1 MKFFTFVLIVVS
13 GLGVAGAS
21 GGNVRPAGGDGK
33 PLNLNFESGT
43 LGDWTATGDA
53 FVKQPIKGDVVA
65 TRRKDMRSEHEGEYW
80 IGGFEAAGD
89 DGTGT
94 LTSRAFK
101 VSQPWASFLVAGG
114 DWATTYVE
122 VVDAGSG
129 KPIVTARGSQS
140 ENLRR
145 VIVDLRKF
153 LGKQIFVRIV
163 DQQRGHWGHVNFDD
177 FVFHDAEP
185 KFASVAAN
193 PPPVSSAP
201 AATPGPVDDV
211 KFAGLTPE
219 QAAKEMTLPEG
230 FSATVFAAEPDVV
243 QPIAF
248 CVDDRGRLWVVEGLT
263 YPNRAKEGEGQ
274 DRILILEDT
283 DGDGKSDRR
292 TVFMEGLNLVSGI
305 EVGFGGVF
313 IGAAPQFLF
322 VKVDNWD
329 APKPAGKPEVLLD
342 GWGYEDTHETLN
354 TFTWGP
360 DGWLYGCHGVFTHS
374 KVGRPGTPDDQRT
387 KINAGIWRFHPQK
400 RQFEVFA
407 HGTSNPWGIDFDENG
422 QCFVEACVIPHLFH
436 IIQGARYQRQAGPHF
451 NPHTYDDIK
460 TIADHRHYVGATPHA
475 GNNKSASAGGGHAH
489 AGMLIYQ
496 AESWPEA
503 FRGKMFMNNIHGQR
517 LNMDI
522 PVPHG
527 SGFIGKHGADFCNFN
542 DRWSQVVNL
551 LSSPDGSMYAIDW
564 YDKQQCHDAKPD
576 KHDRSNGRIFKIAFN
591 AHKTPPVD
599 LTKKSDAELAALVT
613 DRNEWMAR
621 HARRILQERASKSIA
636 GPLEKAVREAKP
648 REALR
653 GLWTLHV
660 TANLSEATILECLRE
675 RADNPYLT
683 GWAIQFACENGKPS
697 EAVRKQMTELA
708 RSAKS
713 PVIRLYLA
721 SAAPRLPIDQRAAI
735 VEPLIAH
742 GEDATDQNLPLM
754 YWYALEP
761 LVAQNPAAA
770 ATMLGASK
778 IPILQEYIARR
789 MAATA
794 QLSQQSF

>member
-1 MKFFTFVLIVVS
+1 MNRFPVALILLS
-13 GLGVAGAS
+13 GIAITGAFA
-21 GGNVRPAGGDGK
+21 GNVRPIRPDGK
-33 PLNLNFESGT
+33 PLNLNFESGS
-43 LGDWTATGDA
+43 LDDWTATGDA
-53 FVKQPIKGDVVA
+53 FAKQPVKGDLVA
-65 TRRKDMRSEHEGEYW
+65 KRRKDMQSEHEGQYW
-80 IGGFEAAGD
+80 IGGFEVAGD

-114 DWATTYVE
+114 DWPNTYVE
-122 VVDAGSG
+122 VVDAVSG
-129 KPIVTARGSQS
+129 KPIATARGAQS
-140 ENLRR
+140 ETLRR
-145 VIVDLRKF
+145 MVVDLRKF
-153 LGKQIFVRIV
+153 LGKEIFVRIV
-163 DQQRGHWGHVNFDD
+163 DQQRGHWGHINFDD

-185 KFASVAAN
+185 KFANVAVN
-193 PPPVSSAP
+193 PPP
-201 AATPGPVDDV
+201 AATPAEVPSAVDDV

-219 QAAKEMTLPEG
+219 QAAKEMSLPEG

-248 CVDDRGRLWVVEGLT
+248 CVDDRGRLWVVEGRT
-263 YPNRAKEGEGQ
+263 YPQRAKEGEGK
-274 DRILILEDT
+274 DRILIFEDT

-329 APKPAGKPEVLLD
+329 SPRPVGKPEVLLD

-374 KVGRPGTPDDQRT
+374 KVGPVGTPEEQRT
-387 KINAGIWRFHPQK
+387 KINAGVWRYHPQR

-407 HGTSNPWGIDFDENG
+407 HGTSNPWGIDFDADG

-460 TIADHRHYVGATPHA
+460 TIADHRHYVGANPHA
-475 GNNKSASAGGGHAH
+475 GNNKSDSAGGGHAH
-489 AGMLIYQ
+489 AGLLIYQ
-496 AESWPEA
+496 AESWPEM

-522 PVPHG
+522 PVGQG
-527 SGFIGKHGADFCNFN
+527 SGFIAKHGADFCNFN

-551 LSSPDGSMYAIDW
+551 LSAPDGSMYAIDW

-599 LTKKSDAELAALVT
+599 LGKKSDAELAALVV

-621 HARRILQERASKSIA
+621 HARRILQERGSKSIVA
-636 GPLEKAVREAKP
+636 SLEKVVREATP

-660 TANLSEATILECLRE
+660 TGNLSEAMLLECLRE
-675 RADNPYLT
+675 RPATPYLT
-683 GWAIQFACENGKPS
+683 AWAIQFACENGKPS
-697 EAVRKQMTELA
+697 EAVRQQMTALA
-708 RSAKS
+708 RDAKS

-754 YWYALEP
+754 YWYAIEP